1 MFLSLLQLYKKYSA
15 SSVPLEDYNTECF
28 KGILELYPE
37 IKESFIYDFLK
48 LPEDNYYLKTQL
60 RKELPDTMNCIV
72 DFVLEG
78 DNNICFIENKVESS
92 EGWQQL
98 TRYANVLDIYYP
110 NKNKFLFYCTK
121 YSDEKNQNGEYF
133 QYNFKQ
139 FKWYEVAKF
148 LKRFK
153 QNELINN
160 YLQFLNYNGMEQD
173 YTFRAENFLTM
184 QNFRKTID
192 ILEFHINN
200 SKSNFEKKFSKNNT
214 NKNTNWD
221 QLKFHKRLAYFIKNV
236 LGYDSEILYAI
247 SLENLELKTQIWL
260 SKANLNYD
268 EFLKIDIKDTQFLKI
283 KNDFGAIIF
292 MKEDLGKFM
301 NKENSDILIKEWFS
315 KSFDEIESLIL
326 KNNHLKWTYK

>member
-1 MFLSLLQLYKKYSA
+1 
-15 SSVPLEDYNTECF
+15 
-28 KGILELYPE
+28 
-37 IKESFIYDFLK
+37 
-48 LPEDNYYLKTQL
+48 
-60 RKELPDTMNCIV
+60 
-72 DFVLEG
+72 
-78 DNNICFIENKVESS
+78 
-92 EGWQQL
+92 
-98 TRYANVLDIYYP
+98 
-110 NKNKFLFYCTK
+110 
-121 YSDEKNQNGEYF
+121 
-133 QYNFKQ
+133 
-139 FKWYEVAKF
+139 
-148 LKRFK
+148 
-153 QNELINN
+153 
-160 YLQFLNYNGMEQD
+160 MEQD

>member
-1 MFLSLLQLYKKYSA
+1 MFVSLLQLYKKYSA

-48 LPEDNYYLKTQL
+48 LPEDNYYIKSQL

-78 DNNICFIENKVESS
+78 DSNICFIENKVESS

-110 NKNKFLFYCTK
+110 NKTKFLFYCTK
-121 YSDEKNQNGEYF
+121 YSDEKNQNEEYS

-139 FKWYEVAKF
+139 FKWYEIAKF
-148 LKRFK
+148 LKKFK
-153 QNELINN
+153 QNELVNN

-173 YTFRAENFLTM
+173 YTIKAENLLTM
-184 QNFRKTID
+184 ENMRKTID
-192 ILEFHINN
+192 VLEFHIDNC
-200 SKSNFEKKFSKNNT
+200 KDYFIKKFSFNNL
-214 NKNTNWD
+214 NKNSNWD
-221 QLKFHKRLAYFIKNV
+221 QLKIHNRFSYYIKNV
-236 LGYDSEILYAI
+236 LGFDSEILYSIELDDLQLNCQIWI
-247 SLENLELKTQIWL
+247 SLGNP
-260 SKANLNYD
+260 NYRD
-268 EFLKIDIKDTQFLKI
+268 FIEIKLQETNFEMD
-283 KNDFGAIIF
+283 KNEYGAIIYI
-292 MKEDLGKFM
+292 KEELGKFL
-301 NKENSDILIKEWFS
+301 NNEKSDELIRNWFI
-315 KSFDEIESLIL
+315 KSFDEIESLML